1 MAYAHKFKRQDA
13 RRNVHRAV
21 MEEESLPDA
30 RHEEEMRW
38 GERKQRSEPGRA
50 RKRRVEAFYGR
61 PRGQSEAQRNRR
73 LYKYRGPGAG
83 RYAGHEAHERA
94 TGQRPYDY
102 ERDAPGFYDYEKHRR
117 HNWGG
122 RRRKS
127 KKVRRKKTKRRRTRH
142 KRRRRSRRTRRR
154 RR

>member
-21 MEEESLPDA
+21 MEEKSLPDA
-30 RHEEEMRW
+30 RHEQEMRW
-38 GERKQRSEPGRA
+38 GERRERSKPGRA

-61 PRGQSEAQRNRR
+61 RRGESETQRNRR
-73 LYKYRGPGAG
+73 QYKHRGPGTG
-83 RYAGHEAHERA
+83 RYAGHEAHEQA
-94 TGQRPYDY
+94 TGHRPYDY
-102 ERDAPGFYDYEKHRR
+102 ERDAPGFYDYEEHR
-117 HNWGG
+117 GG